1 MKVLKVIHGFPPDY
15 MAGSE
20 VYSYHLAKSLSKQI
34 NISIYT
40 SVENEFAEEYALYDE
55 EYDGIAVHRINKFR
69 RDHTYQQKFYDEKIE
84 TDFRKY
90 LNKIKPDIVHFG
102 HLSHLS
108 TRLLSIASKEH
119 QLPIV
124 FTLHDFWLFCVKGQL
139 INQDNNICSG
149 ASAEKCH
156 RCSPY
161 QTTVK
166 EVQKHLNY
174 MQEILKFIDI
184 FLVPSHTLRH
194 YFIEQGIAKEKL
206 IFSKY
211 GFNTDKITYRKRLYS
226 KTSSIN
232 FGFMGR
238 IIPTKGIHIL
248 TEVFKVVDAN
258 LSIYGKVGSQ
268 KRFLEQD
275 NIQFKGAYDNNNI
288 NQILDEI
295 DVLIVPSTWLEN
307 SPLVIQEAFLAG
319 IPVITSNIGG
329 MKELIIEGVNG
340 FLFEVGNIQSLQNC
354 VVKIINNPELLN
366 DLSVSRHNVRSI
378 EDDANFVYDIYKDIL
393 IKTSSEN

>member
-20 VYSYHLAKSLSKQI
+20 VYSYHLVKSLSKQI
-34 NISIYT
+34 EINVFT
-40 SVENEFAEEYALYDE
+40 GVENEFAKEYAVYDE
-55 EYDGIAVHRINKFR
+55 KYDGIEVHRINKFR
-69 RDHTYQQKFYDEKIE
+69 RDYTYQQKFYDEKIE
-84 TDFRKY
+84 ADFRKY
-90 LNKIKPDIVHFG
+90 LDKTKPDIVHFG

-108 TRLLSIASKEH
+108 TRLLGIVAKEY

-124 FTLHDFWLFCVKGQL
+124 FTLHDFWLSCVKGQL
-139 INQDNNICSG
+139 INQNNDICSG

-156 RCSPY
+156 HCSPY

-166 EVQKHLNY
+166 EVQKHLDY
-174 MQEILKFIDI
+174 MQEILEFIDI
-184 FLVPSHTLRH
+184 FLVPSHTLRN
-194 YFIEQGIAKEKL
+194 YFIQQGVSAEKL

-211 GFNTDKITYRKRLYS
+211 GFNANKITFRKRSYN
-226 KTSSIN
+226 KKSSIN

-248 TEVFKVVDAN
+248 IEAFNVIDAN
-258 LSIYGKVGSQ
+258 LSIYGKVGNQ
-268 KRFLEQD
+268 KRFLEQE

-295 DVLIVPSTWLEN
+295 DILIVPSTWLEN

-329 MKELIIEGVNG
+329 MKELITEGING
-340 FLFEVGNIQSLQNC
+340 FLFEVGNIQSLQDC
-354 VVKIINNPELLN
+354 ITKITNNPVLLN
-366 DLSVSRHNVRSI
+366 NLSVSSRDVRTI
-378 EDDANFVYDIYKDIL
+378 ENDANFVYAIYKKLCQI
-393 IKTSSEN
+393 

>member
-20 VYSYHLAKSLSKQI
+20 VYSYHLVKSLSKQI
-34 NISIYT
+34 EINVFT
-40 SVENEFAEEYALYDE
+40 GVENEFAKEYAVYDE
-55 EYDGIAVHRINKFR
+55 KYDGIEVHRINKFR
-69 RDHTYQQKFYDEKIE
+69 RDYTYQQKFYDEKIE
-84 TDFRKY
+84 ADFRKY
-90 LNKIKPDIVHFG
+90 LDKTKPDIVHFG

-108 TRLLSIASKEH
+108 TRLLGIAAKEY

-124 FTLHDFWLFCVKGQL
+124 FTLHDFWLSCVKGQL
-139 INQDNNICSG
+139 INQNNDICSG

-156 RCSPY
+156 HCSPY

-166 EVQKHLNY
+166 EVQKHLDY
-174 MQEILKFIDI
+174 MQEILEFIDI
-184 FLVPSHTLRH
+184 FLVPSHTLRN
-194 YFIEQGIAKEKL
+194 YFIQQGVSAEKL

-211 GFNTDKITYRKRLYS
+211 GFNANKITFRKRSYN
-226 KTSSIN
+226 KKSSIN

-248 TEVFKVVDAN
+248 IEAFNVIDAN
-258 LSIYGKVGSQ
+258 LSIYGKVGNQ
-268 KRFLEQD
+268 KRFLEQE

-295 DVLIVPSTWLEN
+295 DILIVPSTWLEN

-329 MKELIIEGVNG
+329 MKELITEGING
-340 FLFEVGNIQSLQNC
+340 FLFEVGNIQSLQDC
-354 VVKIINNPELLN
+354 ITKITNNPVLLN
-366 DLSVSRHNVRSI
+366 NLSVSSRDVRTI
-378 EDDANFVYDIYKDIL
+378 ENDANFVYAIYKKLCQI
-393 IKTSSEN
+393 

>member
-20 VYSYHLAKSLSKQI
+20 IYSYHLVKALSKQV
-34 NISIYT
+34 NKIYVFT
-40 SVENEFAEEYALYDE
+40 GVENEFAKEYEVYDE
-55 EYDGIAVHRINKFR
+55 IYDGIEVHRINKFR
-69 RDHTYQQKFYDEKIE
+69 RDYAYKKKFYDEQIE
-84 TDFRKY
+84 IDFRKY
-90 LNKIKPDIVHFG
+90 LNRIKPDVLHFG

-108 TRLLSIASKEH
+108 TRLLSITAKEY

-139 INQDNNICSG
+139 INQNNDICSG

-161 QTTVK
+161 KTTLK
-166 EVQKHLNY
+166 EVQEHLIY
-174 MQEILKFIDI
+174 MQEILNFINV
-184 FLVPSHTLRH
+184 FLVPSHTLRN
-194 YFIEQGIAKEKL
+194 YFIQHGIPEQKL

-211 GFNTDKITYRKRLYS
+211 GFNTHKITYRKQNYHT
-226 KTSSIN
+226 TSLIN

-238 IIPTKGIHIL
+238 IIPTKGIHVLI
-248 TEVFKVVDAN
+248 EAFKGIDAN
-258 LSIYGKVGSQ
+258 LSIYGNIGSQ

-275 NIQFKGAYDNNNI
+275 YIQFKGGYDNNNI
-288 NQILDEI
+288 NQILNEI
-295 DVLIVPSTWLEN
+295 DVLIVPSIWLEN

-329 MKELIIEGVNG
+329 MKELVTESING
-340 FLFEVGNIQSLQNC
+340 FLFEMGNIQSLQEC
-354 VVKIINNPELLN
+354 ILKITHNPTLLN
-366 DLSVSRHNVRSI
+366 ELNVSKKDVRCI
-378 EDDANFVYDIYKDIL
+378 EDDANFVHDIYK
-393 IKTSSEN
+393 KVCRK

>member
-20 VYSYHLAKSLSKQI
+20 VYSYHLVKSLSQQI
-34 NISIYT
+34 EINVFT
-40 SVENEFAEEYALYDE
+40 GVENEFAKEYAVYDE
-55 EYDGIAVHRINKFR
+55 KYDGIEVHRINKFR
-69 RDHTYQQKFYDEKIE
+69 RDYTYQQKFYDENIE
-84 TDFRKY
+84 ADFRKY
-90 LNKIKPDIVHFG
+90 LDKIKPDVVHFG

-108 TRLLSIASKEH
+108 TRLLSIVAKEY

-139 INQDNNICSG
+139 INQNNDICNG

-161 QTTVK
+161 KTTVK

-174 MQEILKFIDI
+174 MQEILEFIDI
-184 FLVPSHTLRH
+184 FLVPSHTLRN
-194 YFIEQGIAKEKL
+194 YFIQQGVSAEKL

-211 GFNTDKITYRKRLYS
+211 GFNTNKITYRKRFYNKKSL
-226 KTSSIN
+226 IN

-238 IIPTKGIHIL
+238 IIPTKGIHVLI
-248 TEVFKVVDAN
+248 EAFKVIDSH

-268 KRFLEQD
+268 KRFLEQE

-288 NQILDEI
+288 SQILDEI

-329 MKELIIEGVNG
+329 MKELITENVNG
-340 FLFEVGNIQSLQNC
+340 FLFEVGNIQSLQDC
-354 VVKIINNPELLN
+354 IVKITNNPVLLN
-366 DLSVSRHNVRSI
+366 NLSVSRCDVRTI
-378 EDDANFVYDIYKDIL
+378 KDDADFVHSIYKKLCQI
-393 IKTSSEN
+393 